1 MRLND
6 MPNSSVEKPAKPTP
20 DFPLF
25 THATKRWAKKIRGK
39 LHYFGPWD
47 DPDGALALYDKQKG
61 WLHAGQT
68 PPPAQATDDTK
79 TSANGKG
86 ATRMKQR
93 KQRKP
98 PKPSSDFPLFPH
110 ASGQWAKKIR
120 GRLHYFGLWD
130 NPDGAL
136 ARYNEHKEE
145 LHSGRLKKVP
155 TAPATKTSPCKKPA
169 KPTPD
174 FPLFPHSVGQW
185 AKKINGKT
193 YYFGPWD
200 DPDGALASYESLV
213 GDRQPRGIMQEKP
226 RKPHKDFPLFPH
238 ASGQWAKKIRGRLHY
253 FGPWEDSN
261 AALDKYLAQK
271 DDLLAGRIPRV
282 TTEDGCTVRE
292 LVNKFLASKE
302 QLVESGELTKR
313 SFDDYYRECEKTIT
327 VLGRHRMVEDLTPDD
342 FERLRAE
349 LAKTLGPV
357 ALGNAVNRVRSLF
370 KYAYEQYLID
380 KPVRYGQTF
389 KRPSATVLRKER
401 NKKGPRMFEAEQ
413 IQDMLDATSRSIKAM
428 ILLGINCGFGNND
441 CATLPRDVL
450 DLENGWV
457 NFPRP
462 KTGIQRRC
470 PLWPE
475 TIAALRDA
483 MAHMPAP
490 KDEADAGLV
499 FITKY
504 GMNWS
509 DGTRRNPITSECGK
523 LLRQLGLNRPGLGFY
538 ALRHTFQ
545 TIGEECRDLVA
556 VRSIMG
562 HAPPS
567 NDMSS
572 LYREKM
578 TDDRLRAVT
587 DHIRGWLFDG

>member
-1 MRLND
+1 MKLNA
-6 MPNSSVEKPAKPTP
+6 MTNSTIEKPAKPSR

-25 THATKRWAKKIRGK
+25 AHATKRWAKKINGR

-47 DPDGALALYDKQKG
+47 DPNAALDRYREQKED
-61 WLHAGQT
+61 LHAGRSPSRAET
-68 PPPAQATDDTK
+68 IKATK
-79 TSANGKG
+79 IPLNGKAG
-86 ATRMKQR
+86 
-93 KQRKP
+93 KP
-98 PKPSSDFPLFPH
+98 K
-110 ASGQWAKKIR
+110 
-120 GRLHYFGLWD
+120 
-130 NPDGAL
+130 
-136 ARYNEHKEE
+136 
-145 LHSGRLKKVP
+145 
-155 TAPATKTSPCKKPA
+155 
-169 KPTPD
+169 
-174 FPLFPHSVGQW
+174 
-185 AKKINGKT
+185 
-193 YYFGPWD
+193 
-200 DPDGALASYESLV
+200 
-213 GDRQPRGIMQEKP
+213 
-226 RKPHKDFPLFPH
+226 KPHKDFPLFPH
-238 ASGQWAKKIRGRLHY
+238 AVGQWAKKIRGKVYY
-253 FGPWEDSN
+253 FGSWSDPQG
-261 AALDKYLAQK
+261 ALDKYLAQK
-271 DDLLAGRIPRV
+271 DDLLAGQTPRAV
-282 TTEDGCTVRE
+282 TGDGCALRE
-292 LVNKFLASKE
+292 LVNRFLASKE
-302 QLVESGELTKR
+302 QLVESAELTQR
-313 SFDDYYRECEKTIT
+313 SFDDYYRECEKVIA
-327 VLGRHRMVEDLTPDD
+327 VFGRNRMVEDLTPGD
-342 FERLRAE
+342 FEDLRAE

-357 ALGNAVNRVRSLF
+357 ALGNAINRVRSLF
-370 KYAYEQYLID
+370 KYGYEQCLID
-380 KPVRYGQTF
+380 KPVRYGQVF
-389 KRPSATVLRKER
+389 KRPSAAVLRKER

-413 IQDMLDATSRSIKAM
+413 IRNMLDTTSRSIKAM

-475 TIAALRDA
+475 TIAALKDA

-490 KDEADAGLV
+490 KDEADAGFV

-523 LLRQLGLNRPGLGFY
+523 LLRQLGINRPGLGFY

-587 DHIRGWLFDG
+587 DHIRGWLFDS